1 MSDRDLYPVLSSDLA
16 FFNHAGVSPLPTPVA
31 DAVRGYADQA
41 ERSGYFGSTWQDD
54 TADFRAAAAEL
65 LGARGPH
72 EIAFVPNTATGVSMA
87 AGSLDWNPG
96 DRILVTDA
104 EYPSNRHFY
113 NALQQRGVELD
124 VVVQQPDG
132 RIPTEDLIAAVS
144 ERTRLIGISH
154 VQWGS
159 GFRSSLRPLS
169 DAIHSVGGLISVDAI
184 QSLGALPVDVGAD
197 DIDFLAA
204 GGHKWLLGPTGSGL
218 LYIREELIGELTPPL
233 LGANSMA
240 GGLADGNAILN
251 LSPDASR
258 FEPGA
263 TPTATLLGLH
273 ASIRHLLEV
282 GIDRV
287 WERLEGVTSS
297 LRVQLEEIGCDV
309 FSPWGTNERSGI
321 VIFDPPPEL
330 AERESLEETW
340 ERLQDLGI
348 ITAVRFERLRA
359 SPHFYTPERDIERL
373 VAALRPEAVDSA

>member
-1 MSDRDLYPVLSSDLA
+1 MSEHDLYPVLGSELA

-31 DAVRGYADQA
+31 NAVRDYAAQA

-54 TADFRAAAAEL
+54 TADFRAATAEL
-65 LGARGPH
+65 LNARGPH

-87 AGSLDWNPG
+87 AGSIEWSPG

-113 NALQQRGVELD
+113 NALQDRGIELD

-132 RIPTEDLIAAVS
+132 RIPTEDIISAVT

-159 GFRSSLRPLS
+159 GFRSSLRPLA
-169 DAIHSVGGLISVDAI
+169 DAIHGVGGLISVDAI
-184 QSLGALPVDVGAD
+184 QSLGALPLDVQAD
-197 DIDFLAA
+197 DIDFVAA

-218 LYIREELIGELTPPL
+218 LYIREELIGELIPPL

-240 GGLADGNAILN
+240 EGLADGNEVIN

-263 TPTATLLGLH
+263 TPTATLLGLR
-273 ASIRHLLEV
+273 ASIRHLLDI

-287 WERLEGVTSS
+287 WERLEGVTAS
-297 LRVQLEEIGCDV
+297 LCAQLEDAGCNV
-309 FSPWGTNERSGI
+309 FSPRGSSERSGI
-321 VIFDPPPEL
+321 VIFDLPPEL
-330 AERESLEETW
+330 AERETLEETW
-340 ERLQDLGI
+340 ERLQGSGI

-373 VAALRPEAVDSA
+373 VAALRPDAPDG